1 MSERMHVS
9 SPSTSLTET
18 HGRDRETWSFSPSYS
33 GFQSPR
39 LQLRP
44 NTARGPPPIAML
56 MDCMA
61 SSQATCSPQVISHGS
76 RASTTFLAGPQLA
89 QPSTL
94 PSALGSGLARW
105 NQHREMPPWMMSAH
119 AARMKQHRNH
129 EGDLIVSIG
138 TPNQHPPSPFT
149 PLFRPLGS
157 VQPNVQPPGRP
168 STSHQPGRHRYF
180 VSDVTRKP

>member
-1 MSERMHVS
+1 M
-9 SPSTSLTET
+9 TEIDC
-18 HGRDRETWSFSPSYS
+18 GRETWSFSPSYS
-33 GFQSPR
+33 GFQTPR
-39 LQLRP
+39 LQQRP

-56 MDCMA
+56 MDRMA
-61 SSQATCSPQVISHGS
+61 SSQATCSPQVISYGS
-76 RASTTFLAGPQLA
+76 TRASTTFLAGPQLA
-89 QPSTL
+89 QPTL
-94 PSALGSGLARW
+94 PSALGSGLARRS
-105 NQHREMPPWMMSAH
+105 QHRELPPWMMSAH

-138 TPNQHPPSPFT
+138 TPNQHSPSPFT

-180 VSDVTRKP
+180 VSDVTSKP

>member
-1 MSERMHVS
+1 
-9 SPSTSLTET
+9 
-18 HGRDRETWSFSPSYS
+18 
-33 GFQSPR
+33 
-39 LQLRP
+39 
-44 NTARGPPPIAML
+44 
-56 MDCMA
+56 
-61 SSQATCSPQVISHGS
+61 
-76 RASTTFLAGPQLA
+76 
-89 QPSTL
+89 
-94 PSALGSGLARW
+94 
-105 NQHREMPPWMMSAH
+105 MPPWMMSAH

-180 VSDVTRKP
+180 VSDVTSKP